1 MTDPGTLSRAF
12 YANPTCVAIWSFPD
26 GRFSCL
32 NDAFVRMFGYS
43 RAETLGQTA
52 LGLGL
57 YADPAQRPQMIQL
70 LLEGRLHEIA
80 IKGRTK
86 SGGIL
91 DLILS
96 MERIEL
102 GGEQSVLVV
111 AMDITDGKQSED
123 ALRSSERLLSEAQRV
138 AHIGNWIW
146 DLPNRA
152 VTWSDELYRLFGME
166 PGGFDPG
173 AEAMGF
179 VHPDDH
185 GAIANAIR
193 HTFETKEPYSFFYRI
208 RR

>member
-86 SGGIL
+86 SGRIL

-96 MERIEL
+96 MERVEL
-102 GGEQSVLVV
+102 GGQQSVLVV
-111 AMDITDGKQSED
+111 AIDITEGKRAEN
-123 ALRSSERLLSEAQRV
+123 ALRSSQRLLSEAQRV
-138 AHIGNWIW
+138 AHIENCTW
-146 DLPNRA
+146 DIPTRA
-152 VTWSDELYRLFGME
+152 VTSSTEL
-166 PGGFDPG
+166 
-173 AEAMGF
+173 
-179 VHPDDH
+179 
-185 GAIANAIR
+185 N
-193 HTFETKEPYSFFYRI
+193 
-208 RR
+208 